1 MDSPNTAAMVSILSR
16 TFLRFDSLEARV
28 AFENI
33 LLLSLSLALSTHPEC
48 LPSPGSSAGLLLRT
62 WAIMIRADSSV
73 ALSMAKRHS
82 SPHPSL
88 NFLAA
93 ELTLRLEKFKIQ
105 RESHHHL
112 RGSWNAEADWLSR
125 LTERGEAVWKASNF
139 WMKAPGDESAG
150 DQKFTPESNIFKHLS
165 VR

>member
-33 LLLSLSLALSTHPEC
+33 STPQPFPCPFYPSEC

-125 LTERGEAVWKASNF
+125 LTERGDKP
-139 WMKAPGDESAG
+139 K
-150 DQKFTPESNIFKHLS
+150 PEGLVGVHLQRQLRGRLQTS
-165 VR
+165 R